1 MARISS
7 AAYVT
12 AVLQFL
18 QTYNRGDTESY
29 EHSLDPNV
37 EWHSAVTYKGR
48 PEVIAML
55 KTFAERFT
63 RPQARPDDFRE
74 ADGHV
79 LMVVCF
85 HEGDPE
91 APAREERQSWIADV
105 NDDGLIQR
113 VIAYTSPGEA
123 ARALEALA
131 FKIHA

>member
-1 MARISS
+1 MAHISS

-18 QTYNRGDTESY
+18 QTYNRGDTDY
-29 EHSLDPNV
+29 ERCLDPHV

-48 PEVIAML
+48 PEVVAML
-55 KTFAERFT
+55 KSFAERFT

-85 HEGDPE
+85 HEGDPD
-91 APAREERQSWIADV
+91 APPREERQSWIADV

-131 FKIHA
+131 LNIHA

>member
-18 QTYNRGDTESY
+18 QAYNRGDTDSY
-29 EHSLDPNV
+29 ELCLDPNV

-48 PEVIAML
+48 PEVVAML
-55 KTFAERFT
+55 KAFAERFT
-63 RPQARPDDFRE
+63 QPRARPDDFRE
-74 ADGHV
+74 AEGHV
-79 LMVVCF
+79 LMIVCF
-85 HEGDPE
+85 HEADPD
-91 APAREERQSWIADV
+91 APPRQQRQSWIADV
-105 NDDGLIQR
+105 NDEGLIQR

-131 FKIHA
+131 LNIHA

>member
-18 QTYNRGDTESY
+18 QTYNRGDTEAFERY
-29 EHSLDPNV
+29 FDPRV

-48 PEVIAML
+48 PEVVAML
-55 KTFAERFT
+55 KAFAERFT

-74 ADGHV
+74 AEGHV
-79 LMVVCF
+79 LMIVCF
-85 HEGDPE
+85 HEGDPD
-91 APAREERQSWIADV
+91 APQRQERQSWIADV
-105 NDDGLIQR
+105 NDEGLIQR

-123 ARALEALA
+123 VRSLEALA
-131 FKIHA
+131 LKIHA